1 MNQIIVIFS
10 CLLVVSMVAAAPS
23 GADDATLVAVKPFQV
38 ADCSLPIE
46 DDSELACRAML
57 PRFMWSAKEKT
68 CVSEFYGGCNATK
81 NNFKTKEECL
91 QVAKPVCS
99 TV

>member
-46 DDSELACRAML
+46 DDSDYKCRAL
-57 PRFMWSAKEKT
+57 FSRYKWSVSDND
-68 CVSEFYGGCNATK
+68 CVHEFYGGCHATK
-81 NNFKTKEECL
+81 NNFQTKEECL
-91 QVAKPVCS
+91 KVAKPVCA
-99 TV
+99 TK